1 MHYNSLTLLS
11 QRPTWTDVPLAV
23 LCLLYWV
30 TFPYPSGSIWIS
42 LNFPHNN
49 VPRICMFIFSFSALT
64 EKGPLNVCQK
74 SVIYLASSATKAQKG
89 PLNGGVC
96 ICVCDLYVYFLLTS
110 NKPFATDRGSDSGLC
125 LTLCK
130 LLAYAC
136 QFQACAWLLC
146 KLLAYACQVQACA
159 WLLCKL
165 LACACQFQA
174 CAWLLCKLL
183 TSACQLLGDPSGPRA
198 IMCPWFDFWFW
209 HYIHCV
215 SKKNKTLNSCP

>member
-49 VPRICMFIFSFSALT
+49 VPRICMFIFAFSALT

-96 ICVCDLYVYFLLTS
+96 ICVCDLYVYFLLTT

-130 LLAYAC
+130 LLAY
-136 QFQACAWLLC
+136 
-146 KLLAYACQVQACA
+146 
-159 WLLCKL
+159 
-165 LACACQFQA
+165 ACQFQA

-198 IMCPWFDFWFW
+198 IMCPWFDFWFR
-209 HYIHCV
+209 HYIYCLLV
-215 SKKNKTLNSCP
+215 YIVCFPTYPFFFTFSLLISSLTYLFLWE